1 MQTKRMN
8 NITFQ
13 CTVENTFG
21 KQYLSNTHIIILV
34 VTNTI
39 LLLGNIFSN
48 SLVICLLVITR
59 QLSNYSNKFTMLLS
73 SSDVATALIVQTL
86 QISVLF
92 LPLDPPC
99 PVSLLTQFF
108 STALPR
114 ISGYTIGIIGL
125 DRYVRVRYI
134 MHFRKIL
141 TSKRAYILMS
151 TVCVMSV
158 INALLNTVGAVYDRR
173 SLFRGVTACI
183 DIPAITFVVALQIK
197 SVIIMKSRVA
207 GTENPEILHETSA
220 KVITLSSRIMVLF
233 VICCIPFQMIS
244 FIRILFLNQLQGASR
259 SNIEFFL
266 RFTFFGSYINSIGN
280 ALLFINTNV
289 QAKEYMRNKLGYL

>member
-1 MQTKRMN
+1 MQSMGMN

-13 CTVENTFG
+13 CTVENTSG
-21 KQYLSNTHIIILV
+21 KQYLSNTHTTMLV
-34 VTNTI
+34 VTNSI

-48 SLVICLLVITR
+48 SLVIYLLVITR

-73 SSDVATALIVQTL
+73 SSDVATALIVQTF

-99 PVSLLTQFF
+99 SVSLLTQCF
-108 STALPR
+108 SATFPR

-125 DRYVRVRYI
+125 DCYVRIRYT

-141 TSKRAYILMS
+141 TPKCAYILMAG
-151 TVCVMSV
+151 VCVMSV
-158 INALLNTVGAVYDRR
+158 INALLNTVGAVYNRR
-173 SLFRGVTACI
+173 SLFRGVTECI

-220 KVITLSSRIMVLF
+220 KIITLSSRIMVLF
-233 VICCIPFQMIS
+233 VICCISFQMIS
-244 FIRILFLNQLQGASR
+244 FTRILFLNQLQDASR

-266 RFTFFGSYINSIGN
+266 RFTFFGSYINGIGK

-289 QAKEYMRNKLGYL
+289 PAKEYLRNKFGYL

>member
-1 MQTKRMN
+1 MGMN

-21 KQYLSNTHIIILV
+21 KQYLSNTHITILV

-39 LLLGNIFSN
+39 LLLGNFFSN
-48 SLVICLLVITR
+48 SLVIYLLVITR
-59 QLSNYSNKFTMLLS
+59 QLSHYSNKFTMLLS
-73 SSDVATALIVQTL
+73 SSDVATALIAQTL

-92 LPLDPPC
+92 LPLDPPFS
-99 PVSLLTQFF
+99 VSLLTQFF
-108 STALPR
+108 STTFPR

-125 DRYVRVRYI
+125 DRYVRIRYTMYI
-134 MHFRKIL
+134 RKIL
-141 TSKRAYILMS
+141 TPKRAYILMAA
-151 TVCVMSV
+151 VYVMSV
-158 INALLNTVGAVYDRR
+158 INALLNTVGAVYNRR

-183 DIPAITFVVALQIK
+183 GVPAITFVVAFQIK

-207 GTENPEILHETSA
+207 GTENPDILHETSA
-220 KVITLSSRIMVLF
+220 RIITLSSRIMVLF

-244 FIRILFLNQLQGASR
+244 FIRMLFLNQLQGASR
-259 SNIEFFL
+259 SNNEFFL
-266 RFTFFGSYINSIGN
+266 RFKFFVSYINGIGS

-289 QAKEYMRNKLGYL
+289 QAKEYLRNKFGYL

>member
-1 MQTKRMN
+1 MQTMRMN
-8 NITFQ
+8 NITLQ

-21 KQYLSNTHIIILV
+21 KQYLSNTHITILV

-108 STALPR
+108 FNS
-114 ISGYTIGIIGL
+114 
-125 DRYVRVRYI
+125 
-134 MHFRKIL
+134 
-141 TSKRAYILMS
+141 TSKNFRIYYRNNRIRPLCSRKVHNAFS
-151 TVCVMSV
+151 EDFNAKACVHFDE
-158 INALLNTVGAVYDRR
+158 Y
-173 SLFRGVTACI
+173 SLCNECYKCVT
-183 DIPAITFVVALQIK
+183 
-197 SVIIMKSRVA
+197 
-207 GTENPEILHETSA
+207 
-220 KVITLSSRIMVLF
+220 
-233 VICCIPFQMIS
+233 
-244 FIRILFLNQLQGASR
+244 
-259 SNIEFFL
+259 
-266 RFTFFGSYINSIGN
+266 
-280 ALLFINTNV
+280 
-289 QAKEYMRNKLGYL
+289 